1 MKFFKLIIIFILLLS
16 FLAACGQK
24 AEVKEEMSKETK
36 VEEVKVPADTVQ
48 AEVPVE
54 EKAKKAVGN

>member
-48 AEVPVE
+48 AEVPME
-54 EKAKKAVGN
+54 EKAKAGK